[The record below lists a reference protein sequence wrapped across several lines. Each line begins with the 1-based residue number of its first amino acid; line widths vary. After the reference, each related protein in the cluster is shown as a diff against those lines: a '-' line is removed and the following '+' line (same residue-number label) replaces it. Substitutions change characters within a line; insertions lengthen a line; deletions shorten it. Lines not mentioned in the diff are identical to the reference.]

1 LKDTIYFRRYLSDQA
16 KIVRRQGGV
25 LCGTS
30 YLCRAATPGAS
41 SGAIV
46 WVSPMI
52 RACRLIRNGDNQS
65 GGGPKDAA
73 DQNKG
78 TVIMERNTSDQNE
91 IHALTIE
98 ELDGVVGGKDILT
111 TVVNAVVDGINA
123 LLGRG
128 TECTSKS
135 CVTY

>member
-1 LKDTIYFRRYLSDQA
+1 
-16 KIVRRQGGV
+16 
-25 LCGTS
+25 
-30 YLCRAATPGAS
+30 
-41 SGAIV
+41 
-46 WVSPMI
+46 
-52 RACRLIRNGDNQS
+52 
-65 GGGPKDAA
+65 
-73 DQNKG
+73 
-78 TVIMERNTSDQNE
+78 MERNTSDQNE
-91 IHALTIE
+91 IRALTIE